1 MNYMLRDRAV
11 IDQFV
16 LSSKGVGSIQRQI
29 YVPQM
34 KRTVLAIPPRLE
46 QDQIARFLSW
56 KTSEMMHFIKEKMI
70 EIIRL
75 RELKKA
81 LIDRTVLRGI
91 ENDVQIKNT
100 GIEWIQ
106 HIPVHWK
113 LRKVRELFIERRE
126 KVSDK
131 EYIPLSVCKA
141 GIVPRLESAV
151 QTDNG
156 DNRKLVITGDFV
168 INSRSDRKGSS
179 GISPLNGSVS
189 LINIVLKPITNEN
202 PQYLHYLL
210 RSTSFTEEF
219 YRNGRGLVSDLWT
232 TRYSELKNIFLPMP
246 PQSEQVQIVAYLR
259 KKSEEIDN
267 LVVGIQKE
275 ISFVQELKIRTISD
289 VVNGK
294 IDVRDVIIPSFKD
307 ETEALVDNE
316 DIVEEFYEDSNEVID
331 VEEYEEAIE

>member
-1 MNYMLRDRAV
+1 MLFRSNLKNQQYQSGEELLSVFLDKGVVRYSSTSQKQVHKPSEDLSKYQLVEPNDFVLNNQQAWRGSVGISNYRGIISPAYYVLTPKRNLNPTFMNYMLRDRAV

-232 TRYSELKNIFLPMP
+232 D
-246 PQSEQVQIVAYLR
+246 R
-259 KKSEEIDN
+259 KS
-267 LVVGIQKE
+267 VV
-275 ISFVQELKIRTISD
+275 
-289 VVNGK
+289 
-294 IDVRDVIIPSFKD
+294 
-307 ETEALVDNE
+307 
-316 DIVEEFYEDSNEVID
+316 
-331 VEEYEEAIE
+331 